1 MNKFFLYSWAIKVVV
16 YNNLPDFPVVE
27 DKIKINITDAAS
39 EFLRS
44 QIKPPTTLYKNSS
57 NFVGIFL
64 GASIALFGKRIIFVW
79 LKLPFGKLFV
89 RLIRSL
95 VFLIFFEEPN
105 ILNAMGEESGENRVI
120 RFRKKNTMN
129 KIGYKETKKLDCDAL
144 VIGSGAGGAIVANE
158 LAKEGRDVLLVEE
171 GHHIKYTN
179 VPSRL
184 SQSFSSMWRNGGL
197 SLARG
202 RSTSVAF
209 LPRGVVL
216 VGGRKLI
223 VPYFSK

>member
-44 QIKPPTTLYKNSS
+44 QIDLQPPYIKIPLILLVY
-57 NFVGIFL
+57 FL

-120 RFRKKNTMN
+120 RFRKK
-129 KIGYKETKKLDCDAL
+129 Y
-144 VIGSGAGGAIVANE
+144 NE
-158 LAKEGRDVLLVEE
+158 QNWL
-171 GHHIKYTN
+171 
-179 VPSRL
+179 
-184 SQSFSSMWRNGGL
+184 
-197 SLARG
+197 
-202 RSTSVAF
+202 
-209 LPRGVVL
+209 
-216 VGGRKLI
+216 
-223 VPYFSK
+223 